1 MSTIQIP
8 RILLQT
14 SKEKPA
20 PYVVDLLR
28 QYSSDWT
35 YQHYVDSEILQ
46 FFADNPL
53 AEFPEVA
60 RVFHSFRNGEHKADL
75 FRYYFL
81 YVKGGVYVDSD
92 AMIYAELDG
101 IVKSY
106 DFVSV
111 DGRNTFPNTIFQ
123 GFLAAT
129 PGHPI
134 IYAALKDAYATNPAT
149 LVHNYSHF
157 CITFYTLYQATVSAM
172 PELKTKL
179 YYECMNKEYTL
190 ANVYNDEGQAILSH
204 YWNTNTVPPV
214 QKPRIRLHMPA
225 IPHTLTRD
233 EFSHCA
239 FTGKVQRFATM
250 MRRRGF
256 EVYHYGVESSTP
268 DADKDIQLL
277 TLNEWNALRVQ
288 SYKTLYPTLTDDMI
302 VSKMMDKATF
312 FGDLANFSTPLYHEF
327 NRRFRTELMKRYRG
341 SSTDIVCLPVG
352 EAYDMALV
360 GLPYLIVE
368 TGIGYNNPNKD
379 FRIYE
384 SYAWLNNSLGKE
396 NKWPSNY
403 WYVIPMNFNLLEFP
417 LSLNP
422 DKTTVGFLGRIGN
435 CKGCNIV
442 VEIARKFPSIT
453 FVLCGQGD
461 PSPYLVLP
469 NIKYNA
475 PIHGAERGVYLGSVV
490 ATLIPTTFAEPFCA
504 VAVESQLC
512 GTPVVCAD
520 SGGMVE
526 TVKQFKTGV
535 RCHTLA
541 DYCLGIQMAVDGKF
555 DRVAIRDR
563 AVRKY
568 SMDTVAKRYEYVLRS
583 MLDVFNGKN
592 GWYSPDSHLVC
603 LREPTISAIYY
614 INLTRRIDRDTH
626 FLRQCAKHA
635 VPMELVKRVEAV
647 DGTTYQFTDAEKAMF
662 ARCDFLGKPFEAKI
676 MGNQLSHYKILQEI
690 VATGKEYSLVF
701 QDDVVLKDGFMDELA
716 VCMRT
721 IPADAELVHIGFH
734 AAANYSHFVACDL
747 SGGGYTAHRKHRV
760 SDTYCVLSD
769 AALPCSLAYI
779 VTLRGAKALLHYFQT
794 TGFLRATDFNYIDYL
809 KGRGLYYGTNTVLC
823 TGNPELGSD
832 IF

>member
-1 MSTIQIP
+1 MSATKIP
-8 RILLQT
+8 RIIVQT
-14 SKEKPA
+14 SKEKPEEYIPTLIA
-20 PYVVDLLR
+20 H
-28 QYSSDWT
+28 YSSGWS

-53 AEFPEVA
+53 PEFPA
-60 RVFHSFRNGEHKADL
+60 IANVFHSFHNGEHKADL

-81 YVKGGVYVDSD
+81 YVKGGVYIDSD

-129 PGHPI
+129 PRHPI
-134 IYAALKDAYATNPAT
+134 IYAALSQAYVTAPQT
-149 LVHNYSHF
+149 LMNNYSHF
-157 CITFYTLYQATVSAM
+157 CIEFYKLYHATLA
-172 PELKTKL
+172 ERKGLHTKL
-179 YYECMNKEYTL
+179 YYEYMNKDYTMARIL
-190 ANVYNDEGQAILSH
+190 NDEGQPILAH

-214 QKPRIRLHMPA
+214 EQPRIRLHMPA

-239 FTGKVQRFATM
+239 FTGKVQRFAPM

-268 DADKDIQLL
+268 DADKDIQLF
-277 TLNEWNALRVQ
+277 TLNEWNKLRIE
-288 SYKTLYPTLTDDMI
+288 SYKVLHPTLTDEQI
-302 VSKMMDKATF
+302 CKNLMDTKTL
-312 FGDLANFSTPLYHEF
+312 FGELANFSTPLYYEF
-327 NRRFRTELMKRYRG
+327 NRRFREQLIRNYR
-341 SSTDIVCLPVG
+341 SSGTDIVCLPVG
-352 EAYDMALV
+352 GAYDMGLG

-368 TGIGYNNPNKD
+368 TGIGYNNPSKD

-384 SYAWLNNSLGKE
+384 SYAWLNHSLGKE
-396 NKWPSNY
+396 DKWPNNY

-422 DKTTVGFLGRIGN
+422 DKTTIGFLGRIGN
-435 CKGCNIV
+435 CKGCNII
-442 VEIARKFPSIT
+442 VEIARKFPAIT
-453 FVLCGQGD
+453 FILCGQGD
-461 PSPYLVLP
+461 PLPYLVLP
-469 NIKYNA
+469 NIKYKE
-475 PIHGAERGVYLGSVV
+475 PIHGAARGEYLGSLV

-512 GTPVVCAD
+512 GTPVICAD

-541 DYCLGIQMAVDGKF
+541 DYCLGVQMVLDGKF
-555 DRVAIRDR
+555 DRLAIRER
-563 AVRKY
+563 AERKY
-568 SMDTVAKRYEYVLRS
+568 SMDTVAKRYEYVLKS

-592 GWYSPDSHLVC
+592 GWYSPDTHMGC
-603 LREPTISAIYY
+603 LQEAAISTIYY
-614 INLTRRIDRDTH
+614 INLARRPDRNTH
-626 FLRQCAKHA
+626 FLLQCAKHG
-635 VPMELVKRVEAV
+635 VPMDRVKRVDAI
-647 DGTTYQFTDAEKAMF
+647 DGATYQFSDAEKAMF

-676 MGNQLSHYKILQEI
+676 MGNQLSHYRILQDI

-701 QDDVVLKDGFMDELA
+701 QDDVVLKNGFMDDLTA
-716 VCMRT
+716 CIRT

-734 AAANYSHFVACDL
+734 AYANYSEFVACDL
-747 SGGGYTAHRKHRV
+747 SGNYRQHIKHRV

-769 AALPCSLAYI
+769 AALPCSLAYCI
-779 VTLRGAKALLHYFQT
+779 TLRGAKALLEYFQT

-823 TGNPELGSD
+823 TGNPQLGSD